1 MGCISDIKVSL
12 ADDNPQF
19 HYKDGNITV
28 CITLDNAAFGA
39 DYSDCFKCY
48 IYADDFYPMCCSE
61 HNGLADYEWPV
72 YTLYMNSSRVW
83 LPGKYTLF
91 IREEDQR
98 LTQAVLTIDK
108 RLKVKVTDVS
118 ECQPL
123 SDADVMTTCLEDAD
137 STWRLMAPT
146 PGIGMLRRR
155 VVEATRLGV
164 YNELRLELCRP
175 KLNDNGN
182 MLICTVNKDLTEQ
195 TLTQFCML
203 MRLNTLK
210 MVDCSTL
217 FDVTC
222 NNPYEQLTEQV
233 VQESSA
239 TFCLTNIGSLLTN
252 GGKVITKRITDKVR
266 NQKDGCNLWICG
278 TRQEV
283 DSVLEQY
290 PSLRD
295 FFPRGN
301 CLQLQPYS
309 GFELVQ
315 AFHDTVVESGLEPSR
330 EATDELTRNIL
341 QGYAGGNLSAWSLGD
356 IGRLVAEEIRP
367 RYLGRVLRDVEVEK
381 PMPLMPEDIDFEK
394 LSGGRTD
401 FEESIRELNAMIGL
415 KDIKKGITTMA
426 NRTRFFQM
434 RRKLGLRTTDKA
446 VFHAI
451 FTGNPGT
458 GKTTVARMLGK
469 AYHSLGLLSRGEVIA
484 VDRTRLVGRY
494 IGETEENMKTMLE
507 EARGNVLFIDEAY
520 TLYDGGGDRKDFG
533 ARVIDSLLTVLTQP
547 NPDML
552 IIFAGYE
559 KEMDAMLQ
567 TNPGLFGRFPYKF
580 RFADYDAD
588 ELLEIA
594 RRLLDREEFVL
605 TDEAQAALQKAIVQT
620 YAERNKNF
628 SNARWVEN
636 FVKDGILNAMADRV
650 SAVSAPAATVLY
662 QTIEASDVQSAYEK
676 FNPRTVEL
684 HPRHQIGFSA

>member
-1 MGCISDIKVSL
+1 MGYISDIKVSM
-12 ADDNPQF
+12 ADNNRF
-19 HYKDGNITV
+19 HYTDGNITV
-28 CITLDNAAFGA
+28 SITLDNAAFGA
-39 DYSDCFKCY
+39 DYSDEFKCY

-61 HNGLADYEWPV
+61 HDGLSDYEWPV
-72 YTLYMNSSRVW
+72 YTLYMNSSHVW

-91 IREEDQR
+91 IRERDQR
-98 LTQAVLTIDK
+98 LTQAVLTLDK
-108 RLKVKVTDVS
+108 QLQAKVTDIS

-123 SDADVMTTCLEDAD
+123 SDADVMTTCLEDVD
-137 STWRLMAPT
+137 ITWRLMATT
-146 PGIGMLRRR
+146 PGIGVLRKR
-155 VVEATRLGV
+155 VVEATRLSV
-164 YNELRLELCRP
+164 YNELRKELKSP
-175 KLNDNGN
+175 KLSENRN

-217 FDVTC
+217 YDVTC

-233 VQESSA
+233 VRESSA

-252 GGKVITKRITDKVR
+252 GGKVIAKRIIDKLR
-266 NQKDGCNLWICG
+266 NKKDDCSLWICG

-290 PSLRD
+290 PSLKD
-295 FFPRGN
+295 FFPRSN
-301 CLQLQPYS
+301 RLQLQPYS

-315 AFHDTVVESGLEPSR
+315 AFHDTVFDSGLVPS
-330 EATDELTRNIL
+330 EKATDELARNIL
-341 QGYAGGNLSAWSLGD
+341 QGYATGNLSSWSLGD
-356 IGRLVAEEIRP
+356 ISRFVAEDVRP
-367 RYLGRVLRDVEVEK
+367 RYVGRVYRDVEVEK
-381 PMPLMPEDIDFEK
+381 PTPLMPEDIDFGK

-446 VFHAI
+446 VYHAI

-494 IGETEENMKTMLE
+494 IGETEENMKTVLE

-594 RRLLDREEFVL
+594 RRLLDHEEFVL
-605 TDEAQAALQKAIVQT
+605 TDEAQAALQKAIGQT
-620 YAERNKNF
+620 YAERNRNF

-650 SAVSAPAATVLY
+650 SAVSAPATTVLY
-662 QTIEASDVQSAYEK
+662 QTIEASDVQIAYEQ

-684 HPRHQIGFSA
+684 HPRRQIGFSA